1 MKYIFRIIPNNE
13 EVAQMY
19 KNHTHYNEGDSGLD
33 LFCVED
39 VEIKVGETKKIKF
52 DISCEMIQVDK
63 NRNYVKNVSYWL
75 LPRSS
80 IIKTPLRLAN
90 SLGLIDA
97 HYQNNIMAFVDNV
110 KTFDYSVE
118 KGTRLFQIATGDL
131 TPISKIEVVDK
142 FLNESKNRG
151 GGYGSTGKK

>member
-1 MKYIFRIIPNNE
+1 MKYIFRILPNNE
-13 EVAQMY
+13 EVLEKY
-19 KNHTHYNEGDSGLD
+19 INHSHYNDGDSGID
-33 LFCVED
+33 LFCTENLT
-39 VEIKVGETKKIKF
+39 IKSGETKKIKF

-63 NRNYVKNVSYWL
+63 NNNYVKNVSYWL

-80 IIKTPLRLAN
+80 IIKTPLRLSN

-110 KTFDYSVE
+110 KDEEYFVE

-131 TPISKIEVVDK
+131 TPISKIEVVSS
-142 FLNESKNRG
+142 FLNKKNRG
-151 GGYGSTGKK
+151 GGYGSTGK